1 MEPTPAPRVLLVDGD
16 AADRRAALDLLRRL
30 GVTADEAADGE
41 AGVRQ
46 CLGTAYD
53 AVLLALRLPAMDGV
67 AALRAVRTSLPAE
80 RRPSL
85 VAVADRAEGGAREAA
100 LAAGFDA
107 FCAKPFGA
115 EALVEALGLAAPPER
130 PFVARP
136 APVREAAA
144 AATAQTL
151 YDQVC
156 AHVTDMLGEEDP
168 EFVADLVESFAA
180 SSREAVAEARST
192 RSAGDAAGLA
202 AAAHQLKGSA
212 SNVGLSA
219 IAGRWDEVEAMAR
232 GGAASDEAVDRALDE
247 TTQAVDLLE
256 ARV

>member
-1 MEPTPAPRVLLVDGD
+1 MESIPAPRVLLVDGD

-41 AGVRQ
+41 AGVRR

-80 RRPSL
+80 RRPCL
-85 VAVADRAEGGAREAA
+85 VAVADHAEGGAREAA

-115 EALVEALGLAAPPER
+115 EALVEALGLAAPPA
-130 PFVARP
+130 ARP
-136 APVREAAA
+136 APPHEATVAE
-144 AATAQTL
+144 TVQTL

-180 SSREAVAEARST
+180 SAREAVAEAEST
-192 RSAGDAAGLA
+192 RSAGDVAGLA

-212 SNVGLSA
+212 SNVGLNT
-219 IAGRWDEVEAMAR
+219 IAGRWGEVEAMAR

-247 TTQAVDLLE
+247 TTQAVDLL
-256 ARV
+256 ADRV